1 MNDTTALTTVDKRD
15 ALRAK
20 IEASE
25 RRNAERTLADQARE
39 AAEAATEYTRAHPLT
54 VIGGAVAI
62 GLLVG
67 LATRPGRRVA
77 TRAAGAVGTAASGA
91 ASSAAAGV
99 RGAAARGS
107 SQLGTLVGDA
117 ALAWAMKLVD
127 EVLETARTGQDKVED
142 LSDETQATARRVRRE
157 AAHVVG
163 AATDTVRHTARK
175 TRRKATRAV
184 RDTVGK
190 VKS

>member
-1 MNDTTALTTVDKRD
+1 MP
-15 ALRAK
+15 LRAK

-77 TRAAGAVGTAASGA
+77 TRAAGAVGAAASGA
-91 ASSAAAGV
+91 AASAASGVKGCGLTRPLATRHAGW
-99 RGAAARGS
+99 RCSAGLGHETGRRSAGNRPHRAGQGRGS
-107 SQLGTLVGDA
+107 GRRDGKPPSA
-117 ALAWAMKLVD
+117 A
-127 EVLETARTGQDKVED
+127 
-142 LSDETQATARRVRRE
+142 
-157 AAHVVG
+157 
-163 AATDTVRHTARK
+163 
-175 TRRKATRAV
+175 
-184 RDTVGK
+184 
-190 VKS
+190 

>member
-1 MNDTTALTTVDKRD
+1 MNDTTDLTPVDKRD

-77 TRAAGAVGTAASGA
+77 TRAAGAVGAAASGA
-91 ASSAAAGV
+91 AASAASGV
-99 RGAAARGS
+99 KDVASRGR

-117 ALAWAMKLVD
+117 ALAWGMKLVD

-142 LSDETQATARRVRRE
+142 LGDETQATVRRVRRD
-157 AAHVVG
+157 AVHAVG
-163 AATDTVRHTARK
+163 AATDTARHTARK
-175 TRRKATRAV
+175 TRRKAARAV

-190 VKS
+190 IKS

>member
-1 MNDTTALTTVDKRD
+1 MNDKVALTTIDKRD

-25 RRNAERTLADQARE
+25 RRNAERTLTEQARE

-99 RGAAARGS
+99 KGVAARGGT
-107 SQLGTLVGDA
+107 QLGTLIGDA
-117 ALAWAMKLVD
+117 ALAWIMKLVD
-127 EVLETARTGQDKVED
+127 ELLETARAGQDKVED
-142 LSDETQATARRVRRE
+142 LGDDAGSAARRVRRD
-157 AAHVVG
+157 ATQVVE
-163 AATDTVRHTARK
+163 AATDSARHTARK
-175 TRRKATRAV
+175 ARRKATRAV
-184 RDTVGK
+184 RDTVSK
-190 VKS
+190 IKS

>member
-1 MNDTTALTTVDKRD
+1 MTETTALTSVDKRD
-15 ALRAK
+15 ALRAR

-77 TRAAGAVGTAASGA
+77 TRAAGAVGAAASGA
-91 ASSAAAGV
+91 ANSAASGV
-99 RGAAARGS
+99 RGVASRGS

-117 ALAWAMKLVD
+117 ALAWGMKLVD
-127 EVLETARTGQDKVED
+127 EVLDSARSGQDKVED
-142 LSDETQATARRVRRE
+142 LGDDAEATVRRVRRD
-157 AAHVVG
+157 AVHAVG
-163 AATDTVRHTARK
+163 AATDTARHTARK
-175 TRRKATRAV
+175 TRRKAARAV

-190 VKS
+190 IKS